1 MCRKI
6 QFQLAEF
13 SFEHNEGKRAY
24 LVREQSSLSLVWC
37 HRSNKLWLDQ
47 TCSGHQKEYLCNMNL
62 GLWWGLDKEGQVDKG
77 KQIMLLILLREEA
90 WWGLRAMTAQALEK
104 RCWKLSRFGIH
115 LSYASQFSPLSE
127 LVIYTSLKAKM
138 RSGMPLSDRVLMQVP
153 RFHT

>member
-62 GLWWGLDKEGQVDKG
+62 GLLCGLDKEGQVDKG

-90 WWGLRAMTAQALEK
+90 W
-104 RCWKLSRFGIH
+104 
-115 LSYASQFSPLSE
+115 
-127 LVIYTSLKAKM
+127 
-138 RSGMPLSDRVLMQVP
+138 
-153 RFHT
+153 